1 MRTVLRIRTSSR
13 DTGVPSSR
21 MTRSPAA
28 RFPGVWPLHE
38 TSKMVK

>member
-1 MRTVLRIRTSSR
+1 MRTMLRISTSIR
-13 DTGVPSSR
+13 ETGVPSSR

-28 RFPGVWPLHE
+28 RFPGVWPLQE